1 MTKEKEA
8 LRQTLIGA
16 QGVIQSLFGKPW
28 EIEDDNIRK
37 CYYHM
42 NDMLL
47 ALIEEEKN
55 DEKDD

>member
-8 LRQTLIGA
+8 LSQTLIGA

-37 CYYHM
+37 CFYDM

-47 ALIEEEKN
+47 ALYEEEKK
-55 DEKDD
+55 DETDD